1 MFTHE
6 MIKSFNQLEMDVYNY
21 IISNEEKVVYMKVR
35 ELAEEVHV
43 STTTILRFCKKVG
56 CEGYSEFRLKLKQEV
71 NSKEQ
76 FALFVIDIRLLPL
89 LFNFSANISVCSV
102 SPDTDNAIVAVLSP
116 FPRNTGVNG
125 SSIANENQPT
135 LLKYLAPYFP
145 IIEEFPTPTNKANCS
160 LAKMSD
166 CNINYYVSEY
176 KKDENYDLTSQMAV
190 VFILELIGRELEGVH
205 NDTDDLFQNDM
216 EDLFH

>member
-1 MFTHE
+1 MQSLIF
-6 MIKSFNQLEMDVYNY
+6 
-21 IISNEEKVVYMKVR
+21 
-35 ELAEEVHV
+35 A
-43 STTTILRFCKKVG
+43 
-56 CEGYSEFRLKLKQEV
+56 
-71 NSKEQ
+71 KEQ

-145 IIEEFPTPTNKANCS
+145 IKEEFPTPTNIIDDAFVSNFTASWIFSANACVCTRSKKS
-160 LAKMSD
+160 LTAVRSILIFFFSLLLTSCFNFKR
-166 CNINYYVSEY
+166 NSEY
-176 KKDENYDLTSQMAV
+176 PSHPTFLQKRRIV
-190 VFILELIGRELEGVH
+190 VVE
-205 NDTDDLFQNDM
+205 T
-216 EDLFH
+216 